1 MKTRAITLTAVTAVI
16 ALATAPC
23 AHADNDEYLNY
34 LQNESYLVSTHSSQE
49 LLDEGYKVCRA
60 VSQGSTDQD
69 AISMVEQ
76 DLSVSSAAATSVY
89 SAATV
94 MLGC

>member
-1 MKTRAITLTAVTAVI
+1 MKPHAVLLAAVTLL
-16 ALATAPC
+16 LATAPT
-23 AHADNDEYLNY
+23 AHADDSEYLNY

-60 VSQGSTDQD
+60 VSQGATDQD
-69 AISMVEQ
+69 AIRMVEQ
-76 DLSVSSAAATSVY
+76 DLSVSSGAAISVY